1 MPDSKLSNDFE
12 ISFHGEYLRV
22 LHPDDFEI
30 TPETN
35 QKVWQAINE
44 ACKTHK
50 CLRVLSEGKIN
61 QRKMKT
67 WNAHESGSQ
76 SGGIR
81 GLRLAC
87 LFYDYKPDEMSE
99 FFKTVSA
106 NRGVKIEF
114 FTDKSAALE
123 WLGVKEK

>member
-1 MPDSKLSNDFE
+1 MQNSEPKNDFE
-12 ISFHGEYLRV
+12 IAFHGDYLHV
-22 LHPDDFEI
+22 LHPDNFEI
-30 TPETN
+30 SPETN
-35 QKVWQAINE
+35 QKIWQAINA
-44 ACKTHK
+44 ACKNHK

-76 SGGIR
+76 AGGIR

-87 LFYDYKPDEMSE
+87 LFYGYEPDEMSE
-99 FFKTVSA
+99 FFQTVSA
-106 NRGVKIEF
+106 NRGVKVEF

-123 WLGVKEK
+123 WLGVKNL